1 MKNNGLFSSLFIENL
16 KERVALDDAAQGRMA
31 TLAQTWHVRKDQ
43 DAESLWESFLKKA
56 LSYLEFIPSGRPD
69 APGVYPLYEDWGF
82 TECVSVLYLAPPGSD
97 IDDSTVGRFYP
108 AKLIARLKERKLNW
122 GILTDGSRWRLYS
135 TKSSRPFEDYVELS
149 LAETLEGSDEA
160 EYGLFERFFHRDS
173 FVVDLSAEAR
183 YLAGEAEDTKETGSD
198 KSAGIYKCRL
208 DHDREQSEQVLDE
221 RVKKPFLA
229 QVDEVLQYICN
240 GFIFDTQKSGEEY
253 TEKERAEIF
262 ESAVKLIY
270 RCLFLFYAEA
280 RRLIPT
286 DLDKADLYLRHSIQ
300 TLCQEAHKFRWGKRR
315 DTDQYDLWKH
325 LKGLI
330 NAVNDGDPEYGI
342 MGYNG
347 GLFDDEEE
355 RFLGQHQLR
364 NDFLYRALYLLAFVE
379 PFDNEPDGE
388 YLIPYSDLEVRH
400 LGELHETILEYTV
413 QLADA
418 DRIRRRTKKGV
429 EILLVSQTQKK
440 AGDTPIKKGDVY
452 FGESALER
460 KQTGSYYTPESL
472 VRFLNEKTIIH
483 PLSEIFEQKYRQ
495 RFNDLLEQAIN
506 GHDIGARRGAA
517 QSAAVLVE
525 RFAEDEL
532 LKFKVC
538 DLAMGSGHFL
548 VDAAN
553 QMAGLVVSLF
563 AEVET
568 FRITNYELGI
578 TNEKGKKVDNN
589 SSFVIPNSSLN
600 AWRRRIT
607 RHCIYGVDLNPLA
620 VNLAKLSLWLN
631 CFATHHRL
639 TFLDHHVRCG
649 NSLIGIRSLKQLATV
664 PDRKKDGKKK
674 KDVKVRKLFPN
685 FQEYAAV
692 LTEAGQ
698 DVQSI
703 SAMDEDETGEQKSV
717 FDRAQQ
723 KVALLKSLADLYTSY
738 LMNSDIRPD
747 DYYALFY
754 SLVKKEKINNPL
766 NPDLPKF
773 LETVEI
779 YQDRH
784 HFFHWPFEFPDVFGP
799 NNAGGFDAILGNPP
813 WGVLQQDTVEFF
825 SPYNQEIKQLKGSE
839 LQKTIQEIV
848 SRNPN
853 IGKKW
858 EMYKAH
864 AAEEALYCKEDTVY
878 PNMQSGKSDLYRMF
892 SEQVFYLTRNGGYI
906 GIVLPSGFY
915 TDKWAT
921 AIRRLYL
928 YETSIQTFYSFE
940 NRSPKVFQ
948 SVHPQYKFV
957 LITTVKGSP
966 TKSFRAAFM
975 CHDPGKIPLIEVN
988 ALNLDRESIKRFSPE
1003 TISFFEFEN
1012 QAQLSAAKRISAAG
1026 PLIGENNNLWRPEL
1040 FLEFSFNAHQH
1051 KLPFLRG
1058 NNGLPLI
1065 EGKMIWQ
1072 YDLFYASWNEDTQSF
1087 QQNFGTIDHIVR
1099 PKYRI
1104 AETSALENFAGRR
1117 AFAEKDCYD
1126 YLQYRIGFRDVAE
1139 SKNERSAIATVI
1151 PPHMY
1156 CVETVKTIRPLPTLR
1171 LLFTAGV
1178 WNSFVFDFYARL
1190 KIDNHFNFH
1199 DVVTFP
1205 LPRLSDDDKFM
1216 NAIVWRV
1223 GRLIAVTDSFAKL
1236 WTSLFLD
1243 ITALVL
1249 SLADQNSETYPLNYG
1264 PAHEREIR
1272 MRLQDEHVKLT
1283 QEWGPHC
1290 GVHDRLPDRRDT
1302 GDRAQ
1307 LRAEI
1312 DAYVAHLYGLSRDD
1326 FAYIL
1331 DTFPVLKKK
1340 EKKAFGEFMSKRK
1353 CIEEYD
1359 RISKVINGGYE

>member
-16 KERVALDDAAQGRMA
+16 KERVALDDAARGRMA
-31 TLAQTWHVRKDQ
+31 TLAQTWHVRKTQ
-43 DAESLWESFLKKA
+43 DTELLWESFLKRA
-56 LSYLEFIPSGRPD
+56 LSYLEFVPSGRPD

-135 TKSSRPFEDYVELS
+135 TKSSRPYEDYVELP
-149 LAETLEGSDEA
+149 LAETIEGSDEA

-173 FVVDLSAEAR
+173 FVAALPSEATTQ
-183 YLAGEAEDTKETGSD
+183 AGDTEDTKETGRD
-198 KSAGIYKCRL
+198 KSAGIYKCKL
-208 DHDREQSEQVLDE
+208 DHDRDQSEQVLDE

-240 GFIFDTQKSGEEY
+240 GFIFETQKSGEKY

-280 RRLIPT
+280 RRLLPT
-286 DLDKADLYLRHSIQ
+286 DPDKADFYQQHSIQ
-300 TLCQEAHKFRWGKRR
+300 VLCLEAHKFRWGKRR

-330 NAVNDGDPEYGI
+330 NAVNDGDLEYGI

-355 RFLGQHQLR
+355 RFLGQYQLR

-379 PFDNEPDGE
+379 PFDSEPDGE
-388 YLIPYSDLEVRH
+388 YPIPYEDLEVRH

-418 DRIRRRTKKGV
+418 DRIRRRTKKGI

-440 AGDTPIKKGDVY
+440 VGDTPIKKGNVY

-472 VRFLNEKTIIH
+472 VRFLNEKTIII
-483 PLSEIFEQKYRQ
+483 PLREIFEQKYRQ
-495 RFNDLLEQAIN
+495 RFNDLLEQASN
-506 GHDIGARRGAA
+506 GHDIGTRRGAA
-517 QSAAVLVE
+517 QSAAMLVV

-553 QMAGLVVSLF
+553 QMAGLVIALL
-563 AEVET
+563 AEVPYVEGMT
-568 FRITNYELGI
+568 VSVSSDPNY
-578 TNEKGKKVDNN
+578 
-589 SSFVIPNSSLN
+589 
-600 AWRRRIT
+600 WRRRIT

-620 VNLAKLSLWLN
+620 VNLTKLSLWLN

-649 NSLIGIRSLKQLATV
+649 NSLIGIRSLKQLATI
-664 PDRKKDGKKK
+664 PERKKDGKKK
-674 KDVKVRKLFPN
+674 KDDKAGKLFPN
-685 FQEYAAV
+685 FKEYTDV
-692 LTEAGQ
+692 LAEVGQ

-723 KVALLKSLADLYTSY
+723 KVALLKPLADLYTSY
-738 LMNSDIRPD
+738 LMDGDIRPD
-747 DYYALFY
+747 DYHELFY
-754 SLVKKEKINNPL
+754 SLAKKQKIHNSL

-773 LETVEI
+773 LEMVET

-799 NNAGGFDAILGNPP
+799 DATGGFFAVVGNPP
-813 WGVLQQDTVEFF
+813 WDTWNPKTQEFF
-825 SPYNQEIKQLKGSE
+825 STYDSSFRELTNRDAKKRADELCKDLNIEKAWNEYQSIFYESAIFFQNDTDYAHQDIQPPGSNLYKLFLERDFHCLSKQG
-839 LQKTIQEIV
+839 
-848 SRNPN
+848 
-853 IGKKW
+853 
-858 EMYKAH
+858 
-864 AAEEALYCKEDTVY
+864 
-878 PNMQSGKSDLYRMF
+878 RMG
-892 SEQVFYLTRNGGYI
+892 L
-906 GIVLPSGFY
+906 VLPSGFY
-915 TDKWAT
+915 TDSAT
-921 AIRRLYL
+921 KELREYLINANAIA
-928 YETSIQTFYSFE
+928 SIYCFE
-940 NRSPKVFQ
+940 NRFPVVFK
-948 SVHPQYKFV
+948 SVHNQFKFITLCITKGRTNSEISCAFMQHDPESLPMIEKRAV
-957 LITTVKGSP
+957 ILKPEDIVKFSPDSLSITEFNSQKDVDIARRIYAEFPLLGDTDSSLPWTFPLHSVEFNMTHQSAMFQKDIDGYVLYEGKMINQFDHENSSNNWAVNKATAETYLANKERFRIGRNSNLGKAISSLQLIVPLPLSNYRFGVRSIGRSSDARALITTVLPKNV
-966 TKSFRAAFM
+966 
-975 CHDPGKIPLIEVN
+975 C
-988 ALNLDRESIKRFSPE
+988 
-1003 TISFFEFEN
+1003 
-1012 QAQLSAAKRISAAG
+1012 
-1026 PLIGENNNLWRPEL
+1026 IGN
-1040 FLEFSFNAHQH
+1040 S
-1051 KLPFLRG
+1051 
-1058 NNGLPLI
+1058 
-1065 EGKMIWQ
+1065 
-1072 YDLFYASWNEDTQSF
+1072 
-1087 QQNFGTIDHIVR
+1087 
-1099 PKYRI
+1099 
-1104 AETSALENFAGRR
+1104 
-1117 AFAEKDCYD
+1117 
-1126 YLQYRIGFRDVAE
+1126 
-1139 SKNERSAIATVI
+1139 
-1151 PPHMY
+1151 
-1156 CVETVKTIRPLPTLR
+1156 
-1171 LLFTAGV
+1171 LFTALPWEYSCDSKLKKDEDGNQYIPCSPNYSYEDLIFV
-1178 WNSFVFDFYARL
+1178 VCLLNSFVYDWLMGMKISANLNVFIL
-1190 KIDNHFNFH
+1190 KQL
-1199 DVVTFP
+1199 P
-1205 LPRLSDDDKFM
+1205 LPRLTNENFFYSQ
-1216 NAIVWRV
+1216 IIQR
-1223 GRLIAVTDSFAKL
+1223 GTRLICTTVEYADL
-1236 WTSLFLD
+1236 WKTVYNPEWNEPYNSYP
-1243 ITALVL
+1243 
-1249 SLADQNSETYPLNYG
+1249 ADVRNYG
-1264 PAHEREIR
+1264 PAHEQEIR
-1272 MRLQDEHVKLT
+1272 CRLRAEAKNLT
-1283 QEWGPHC
+1283 LKWESCC
-1290 GVHDRLPDRRDT
+1290 GVHDRLPDREDT

-1353 CIEEYD
+1353 CLEEYD
-1359 RISKVINGGYE
+1359 RIGKIMDAEG